1 MYLCQ
6 KRIWKTLIKQN
17 PQSLVL
23 KEQFD
28 VSWEAASQ
36 CVRDGW
42 TTLMLQTADVLWVH
56 TYICL
61 ICESCMIRLP
71 ALKI

>member
-28 VSWEAASQ
+28 VSSEAASQ
-36 CVRDGW
+36 CVRD
-42 TTLMLQTADVLWVH
+42 V
-56 TYICL
+56 
-61 ICESCMIRLP
+61 
-71 ALKI
+71 